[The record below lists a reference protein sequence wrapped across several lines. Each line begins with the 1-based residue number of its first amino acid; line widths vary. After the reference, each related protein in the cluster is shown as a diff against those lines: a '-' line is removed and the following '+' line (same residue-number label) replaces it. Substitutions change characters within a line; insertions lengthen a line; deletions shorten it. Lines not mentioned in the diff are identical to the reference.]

1 MSKSVKIIKASIISM
16 LSIIISNCSNFSVRE
31 EKNIVQNNISVTP
44 LDIQVQQNTT
54 TKKNDPVVI
63 NAFGDSLTAG
73 YGVNSENSYPRLL
86 EKKLKENGYNYKV
99 INSGISGE
107 TTGDA
112 LRRVN
117 KVLDSQPEIVI
128 LTLGAND
135 AFRNVSINKIK
146 ENLSQM
152 IETFQASNIKVIL
165 GGMYAP
171 RFLGKDYYTEFD
183 KIYPELAKKYNLV
196 LIPFF
201 LEGVAMHSEL
211 NLVDGAHPN
220 ADGYKIIVENNI
232 WQYLKPALT
241 I

>member
-1 MSKSVKIIKASIISM
+1 MSKSIKIIKVSLISILAIS
-16 LSIIISNCSNFSVRE
+16 ISNCSNFSIRE
-31 EKNIVQNNISVTP
+31 EKNIVKNKISSTP
-44 LDIQVQQNTT
+44 LNSQLQQNTV
-54 TKKNDPVVI
+54 TKQLEPLVI

-73 YGVNSENSYPRLL
+73 YGVNTESSYPKVL
-86 EKKLKENGYNYKV
+86 EKKLKENGYYYKV

-117 KVLDSQPEIVI
+117 KVLDSKPEIVI

-152 IETFQASNIKVIL
+152 IETFQVSNIKVIL

-183 KIYPELAKKYNLV
+183 KIYPELAQKYNLV

-201 LEGVAMHSEL
+201 LDGVAMHSHL
-211 NLVDGAHPN
+211 NLGDGAHPN
-220 ADGYKIIVENNI
+220 ADGYKVIVENNI

-241 I
+241 N

>member
-1 MSKSVKIIKASIISM
+1 MTKSIKIIKTSIISV
-16 LSIIISNCSNFSVRE
+16 LTIFISNCSNFLVRE
-31 EKNIVQNNISVTP
+31 EKNIVQNNTSVTH
-44 LDIQVQQNTT
+44 LNSQAQSTT
-54 TKKNDPVVI
+54 INKQIEPIVI

-73 YGVNSENSYPRLL
+73 YGVNTESSYPKVL

-99 INSGISGE
+99 INSGVSGE

-112 LRRVN
+112 LKRVN
-117 KVLDSQPEIVI
+117 RVLDSKPEIII

-135 AFRNVSINKIK
+135 AFRNVSINKVR

-152 IETFQASNIKVIL
+152 IEKFQANKIKVIL

-183 KIYPELAKKYNLV
+183 KIYPELAKKYSLI

-201 LEGVAMHSEL
+201 LNGVAMHSEL
-211 NLVDGAHPN
+211 NLADGAHPN
-220 ADGYKIIVENNI
+220 ANGYKLIVENNI